1 MPKTTK
7 ASAMYR
13 LNENAGKLSEKITVT
28 RELLASDGAGGVTVS
43 WVTLGTFRA
52 CVEPISGRERDMAS
66 QTESPRNYRFIL
78 RHSTE
83 SAAILAKD
91 KITWRGKAFNIRF
104 VAIPDKISQFLRI
117 DAEEGVAV

>member
-1 MPKTTK
+1 
-7 ASAMYR
+7 MYR
-13 LNENAGKLSEKITVT
+13 LNENAGKLREKITVT

-43 WVTLGTFRA
+43 WVTLGTFSA

-83 SAAILAKD
+83 SASILAKD

-104 VAIPDKISQFLRI
+104 VAIPDQITQFLRI